1 MQFREKKRRR
11 VTINI
16 TSLIDVLFLL
26 LIFFMVSSTFLERP
40 GMKLDLPKASHKE
53 SVRMEGYTL
62 FVTQDEKLFLND
74 EPVKLNE
81 LESNL
86 REIAP
91 EVEEDGIVL
100 QADEQIRYGLVIEVM
115 DMIKKS
121 GIKKMVVATEIKE
134 EEPRTR
140 KQEKNDR

>member
-1 MQFREKKRRR
+1 MQFREKKQRR

-53 SVRMEGYTL
+53 SIRMEGYTL

-81 LESNL
+81 LEAKL
-86 REIAP
+86 RKIAP
-91 EVEEDGIVL
+91 EIEGEGIVL

-134 EEPRTR
+134 EEPRN
-140 KQEKNDR
+140 KIKN

>member
-53 SVRMEGYTL
+53 SIRMEGYTL
-62 FVTQDEKLFLND
+62 FVTQEEKLFLND

-81 LESNL
+81 LEAKL
-86 REIAP
+86 RKIAP
-91 EVEEDGIVL
+91 EIEEEGIVL

-134 EEPRTR
+134 EE
-140 KQEKNDR
+140 QN

>member
-1 MQFREKKRRR
+1 MQFREKKQRR

-53 SVRMEGYTL
+53 SIRMEGYTL
-62 FVTQDEKLFLND
+62 FVTQEEKLFLND

-81 LESNL
+81 LEAKL
-86 REIAP
+86 RKIAP
-91 EVEEDGIVL
+91 EIEEEAIVL

-134 EEPRTR
+134 DE
-140 KQEKNDR
+140 QN

>member
-1 MQFREKKRRR
+1 MQFREKKQRR

-53 SVRMEGYTL
+53 SIRMEGYTL

-74 EPVKLNE
+74 EPVKLSE
-81 LESNL
+81 LEAKL
-86 REIAP
+86 RKIAP
-91 EVEEDGIVL
+91 EIEGEGIVL

-134 EEPRTR
+134 EEPRI
-140 KQEKNDR
+140 KN

>member
-53 SVRMEGYTL
+53 SIRMEGYTL
-62 FVTQDEKLFLND
+62 FVTQEEKLFLND

-81 LESNL
+81 LEAKL
-86 REIAP
+86 RKIAP
-91 EVEEDGIVL
+91 EIEEEGIVL

-134 EEPRTR
+134 DE
-140 KQEKNDR
+140 QN